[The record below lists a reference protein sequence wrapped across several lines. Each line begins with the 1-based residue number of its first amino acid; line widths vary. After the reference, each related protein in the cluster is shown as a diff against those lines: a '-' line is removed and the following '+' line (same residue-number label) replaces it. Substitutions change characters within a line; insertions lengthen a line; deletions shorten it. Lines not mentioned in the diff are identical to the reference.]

1 MCSWRVGEYQ
11 GPGAEWGGFEAWD
24 AFCREDDVVLETPK
38 PRSASYSSRLSVA
51 LTARN
56 LSSVRESAR
65 PMMGSTLTRSARR
78 RKTRS
83 SAGNIFKLPG
93 LLSVSTSESP
103 SSSVRGGVSSGLCAD
118 TVILES
124 VCGGKKRC
132 QEVD

>member
-1 MCSWRVGEYQ
+1 MEAFVAGWGI
-11 GPGAEWGGFEAWD
+11 PGAEWGGFEAWD
-24 AFCREDDVVLETPK
+24 EFYREEDAVLEPPK
-38 PRSASYSSRLSVA
+38 LRSASYSLRLSVA

-56 LSSVRESAR
+56 LSSMRESAR
-65 PMMGSTLTRSARR
+65 PMMGSTLTYSARR

-103 SSSVRGGVSSGLCAD
+103 SSLVRGGVSSGFCTD

-124 VCGGKKRC
+124 VWGEKR
-132 QEVD
+132 